1 MTMEGLSTVSRYT
14 LRFFDIEG
22 EPEGA
27 EEIDCASDAQAINTA
42 NERAE
47 TRSVELWLANRKI
60 LWWPA
65 RHPHPPRRPHPRAG
79 FTA

>member
-14 LRFFDIEG
+14 LRFFDTEG

-27 EEIDCASDAQAINTA
+27 EEIECASGAEAINTV

-65 RHPHPPRRPHPRAG
+65 RQPQRRPQPRAG